1 MNTIKA
7 RLERMIA
14 YRDSYTGASVIE
26 LRARRNAVKELWASL
41 PRQTDRNKFRKVCGI
56 VI

>member
-14 YRDSYTGASVIE
+14 YRDSYSGASAIE
-26 LRARRNAVKELWASL
+26 MRARRNAVKELWSSL
-41 PRQTDRNKFRKVCGI
+41 PRQTDRNKFRQVCGI
-56 VI
+56 AA

>member
-1 MNTIKA
+1 MCTIKA

-14 YRDSYTGASVIE
+14 YRDSYTGTSVVE
-26 LRARRNAVKELWASL
+26 LRARRNAVKELWALL

-56 VI
+56 VV